1 MPALNVYL
9 NGSTSYSVT
18 LSPGGSTTIT
28 VSPTDC
34 FVLGAGINVS
44 ASINGTTLTITAASV
59 GNTGTDNFT
68 ITKAGYVSASLSV
81 TVTYPTTY
89 DVTFKHYCGTTL
101 LGTTS
106 NNFTSGVTYQSSDYA
121 TYDGNDAG
129 SSTYYSPDVYIKVY
143 SNVNTAN
150 LTTTT
155 QLGYFNPY

>member
-28 VSPTDC
+28 VSPTGC
-34 FVLGAGINVS
+34 FVLGAGSNVS
-44 ASINGTTLTITAASV
+44 ASISGTTLTITAASV

-68 ITKAGYVSASLSV
+68 ITKTGYVSASLSV

-106 NNFTSGVTYQSSDYA
+106 NNCTSWVTYQSSDYA
-121 TYDGNDAG
+121 TYDGND
-129 SSTYYSPDVYIKVY
+129 
-143 SNVNTAN
+143 
-150 LTTTT
+150 
-155 QLGYFNPY
+155 